1 MSCDVPKVK
10 LEIRAFVNYAY
21 AVVTKNFVKQA
32 CRGVI
37 VIRQGV
43 REKWN
48 GQPEG
53 QGRGRQ
59 GARLLILFRE
69 LQKVGVL
76 PFKGGQPT
84 NQLASQPI
92 AR

>member
-1 MSCDVPKVK
+1 MRCLKVK
-10 LEIRAFVNYAY
+10 IDTRAFVNFAY
-21 AVVTKNFVKQA
+21 VVVTKNFVKQA

-43 REKWN
+43 RERWN

-59 GARLLILFRE
+59 ETR
-69 LQKVGVL
+69 K
-76 PFKGGQPT
+76 PDY
-84 NQLASQPI
+84 
-92 AR
+92 